1 MAAKE
6 LPQHQQ
12 QPLKT
17 LYELGKN
24 AHFHEVYIHKL
35 GQQLGLGTVQYQSGR
50 DKLARLAR
58 ELEEAGYVR
67 RRAGRYIFFFERSS
81 GRRQS
86 ESQLEGFG
94 YLSLTDEGHRIV
106 EENLS

>member
-1 MAAKE
+1 MYERLLTLSLGYTLKAKVRSRKILMAAKE

-50 DKLARLAR
+50 D
-58 ELEEAGYVR
+58 
-67 RRAGRYIFFFERSS
+67 
-81 GRRQS
+81 
-86 ESQLEGFG
+86 
-94 YLSLTDEGHRIV
+94 
-106 EENLS
+106 